1 MTTTLRQCV
10 AMSHSQT
17 NTLAAALS
25 GSVHVHVR
33 HAMHAY
39 AAGPNLA
46 AVLARADSP
55 CSWNVAGGLPVLVTI
70 GWRVAY
76 LRNTRSICA
85 EKRRIAAR
93 LAARRRSVVAVF
105 RWRCLAGG
113 NGGTIAELSSTASR
127 EHRRASRS
135 RENHAVIVNGG
146 APGEQPLERIVV
158 ESQAVDAAL
167 RRSVPL
173 ERAAADGCRHRERLR
188 FGHFPR
194 GLTRQILEPAF
205 TLHIAAP
212 TGYTADLP

>member
-1 MTTTLRQCV
+1 MTTTLCQCV

-85 EKRRIAAR
+85 EKAP
-93 LAARRRSVVAVF
+93 RRS
-105 RWRCLAGG
+105 
-113 NGGTIAELSSTASR
+113 TSSS
-127 EHRRASRS
+127 S
-135 RENHAVIVNGG
+135 
-146 APGEQPLERIVV
+146 APL
-158 ESQAVDAAL
+158 
-167 RRSVPL
+167 
-173 ERAAADGCRHRERLR
+173 GCRCVSMAL
-188 FGHFPR
+188 FG
-194 GLTRQILEPAF
+194 TLEA
-205 TLHIAAP
+205 TEAQSQR
-212 TGYTADLP
+212 